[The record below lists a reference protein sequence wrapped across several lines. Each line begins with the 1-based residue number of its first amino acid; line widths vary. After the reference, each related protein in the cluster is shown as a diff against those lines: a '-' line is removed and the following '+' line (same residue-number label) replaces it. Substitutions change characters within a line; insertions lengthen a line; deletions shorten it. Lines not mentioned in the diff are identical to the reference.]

1 MVAKKHSTKIIL
13 AVMAVAVV
21 LCLLAVAFSGPLTK
35 LFGGTGVKVEY
46 ESKLFNTDEIISVDI
61 RMDEDEWSKMLQNA
75 ISEEYYVCD
84 VVINGKKV
92 NNVAIRPK
100 GNTSLSAIAMDPD
113 SDRYSLKLEFDHF
126 VDGQTC
132 YGLDKLILNNNYADA
147 TNMKEAIIYDMYGF
161 LGATSSLYNYAKVSV
176 NGEYWGVYLALEG
189 VEQSFMLRNFGT
201 QDGELY
207 KPDSMEM
214 GGGDSSSSKAP
225 SGGSDKGGFGG
236 MTPPS
241 GGFPQGGSGK
251 SDTAE
256 GETSADT
263 QDAQSGRPSFGGFS
277 GNFDPG
283 NMPEGFNPGSM
294 PGGGFKPGN
303 MPDGFDPG
311 NMPSG
316 GNFNFDPDNM
326 PGDFDPDNMPE
337 GVEPG
342 SMPDGESGKANA
354 ASDTGN
360 SKRSGKGGFSGK
372 GGANLNYSDD
382 ELDSY
387 STIWEGEITGTGKA
401 DHRRVVTAL
410 KNISEGT
417 DLETY
422 LNVDNVLRYMAVHV
436 FSVNMD
442 SLSGSMAHNYYL
454 YEYDGQLD
462 LFPWDYNLSF
472 GGMSM
477 GSGSGTDMV
486 NDAIDTPFSG
496 TQFFDALLEDETYL
510 AQYHACLQQLVDEY
524 VGSGRFEETYDRI
537 RSQIDE
543 LVQTDPTAFYSYDE
557 YETAAQMLYDTV
569 MLRAESIRGQ
579 LDGSIPSTDDGQRAD
594 SSALIDASEIDVK
607 AMGQFS
613 MGGFGGQNGKSDTQS
628 DAAQENAAPAN
639 RPDGESMPD
648 ADNMPAVE
656 SKPDTGNMPDGENAP
671 ASDEQASEASSADV
685 PSAGVHR
692 QRPSFSGMPEQS
704 SHQTKTQNLITFGI
718 CLAVILVA
726 LILAKL
732 FKRRS

>member
-1 MVAKKHSTKIIL
+1 
-13 AVMAVAVV
+13 
-21 LCLLAVAFSGPLTK
+21 
-35 LFGGTGVKVEY
+35 
-46 ESKLFNTDEIISVDI
+46 
-61 RMDEDEWSKMLQNA
+61 
-75 ISEEYYVCD
+75 
-84 VVINGKKV
+84 
-92 NNVAIRPK
+92 
-100 GNTSLSAIAMDPD
+100 
-113 SDRYSLKLEFDHF
+113 
-126 VDGQTC
+126 
-132 YGLDKLILNNNYADA
+132 
-147 TNMKEAIIYDMYGF
+147 
-161 LGATSSLYNYAKVSV
+161 
-176 NGEYWGVYLALEG
+176 
-189 VEQSFMLRNFGT
+189 
-201 QDGELY
+201 
-207 KPDSMEM
+207 
-214 GGGDSSSSKAP
+214 
-225 SGGSDKGGFGG
+225 
-236 MTPPS
+236 
-241 GGFPQGGSGK
+241 
-251 SDTAE
+251 
-256 GETSADT
+256 
-263 QDAQSGRPSFGGFS
+263 
-277 GNFDPG
+277 
-283 NMPEGFNPGSM
+283 
-294 PGGGFKPGN
+294 
-303 MPDGFDPG
+303 
-311 NMPSG
+311 
-316 GNFNFDPDNM
+316 
-326 PGDFDPDNMPE
+326 
-337 GVEPG
+337 
-342 SMPDGESGKANA
+342 
-354 ASDTGN
+354 
-360 SKRSGKGGFSGK
+360 
-372 GGANLNYSDD
+372 
-382 ELDSY
+382 
-387 STIWEGEITGTGKA
+387 
-401 DHRRVVTAL
+401 
-410 KNISEGT
+410 
-417 DLETY
+417 
-422 LNVDNVLRYMAVHV
+422 
-436 FSVNMD
+436 
-442 SLSGSMAHNYYL
+442 
-454 YEYDGQLD
+454 
-462 LFPWDYNLSF
+462 
-472 GGMSM
+472 
-477 GSGSGTDMV
+477 MV